1 LITLLTDFGLKDPYV
16 GVMKGVILSIN
27 PDVHI
32 IDISHDV
39 EPQDITEGCFLIKE
53 YIPFFRR
60 GSVHLCIIDP
70 TVGSDRRPIVVSH
83 EGHLFVGPDNGIFS
97 PVIGK
102 QSSVYHVE
110 NIAYMLKQVSHT
122 FHGRDVFAPVA
133 AHLSLGLNPQALG
146 KKIDDPVLLPDL
158 YARVKGRRLVGM
170 VVRFD
175 RFGNALSN
183 ISIDSFT
190 RFVKGRPFC
199 VELRDLRFKK
209 LAGSY
214 FEEPYTCVEG
224 SSGYL
229 EFGLFK
235 GNLRQDQRL
244 NKGDSV
250 AVSLF
255 KPLPTGSRSD

>member
-1 LITLLTDFGLKDPYV
+1 MKSITLLTDFGLKDPYV

-32 IDISHDV
+32 VDISHDV

-53 YIPFFRR
+53 YVPFFGK
-60 GSVHLCIIDP
+60 GSVHVCVIDP
-70 TVGSDRRPIVVSH
+70 TVGSDRRPIVVAQDDH
-83 EGHLFVGPDNGIFS
+83 FLVGPDNGIFS
-97 PVIGK
+97 LVIGR

-110 NIAYMLKQVSHT
+110 NRAYMLKQVSHT
-122 FHGRDVFAPVA
+122 FHGRDIFAPVA

-146 KKIDDPVLLPDL
+146 RMIDDPVLLPDL
-158 YARVKGRRLVGM
+158 HPRIKGHTMTGK

-183 ISIDSFT
+183 ISVDLFN
-190 RFVKGRPFC
+190 RFVKERSFQIR
-199 VELRDLRFKK
+199 LHDMRFET
-209 LAGSY
+209 LTRSY
-214 FEEPYTCVEG
+214 CEDRYTCVVG

-235 GNLRQDQRL
+235 GNLRQDQHL

-250 AVSLF
+250 AVTLQ
-255 KPLPTGSRSD
+255 RH